1 MAELL
6 EAEKVE
12 EKSPRI
18 AKKVLFV
25 QNVPYDTTD
34 EEFEKAFSDVGPIR
48 KCFLI
53 REKGL
58 FVCPRGQ
65 DGFMLHVVQLLSC
78 GSSVMYFVIFLLAS
92 YCVCRSQ
99 NKYIPH
105 HHSKK

>member
-6 EAEKVE
+6 ESSKVK
-12 EKSPRI
+12 EKSPVI

-53 REKGL
+53 KEKGL
-58 FVCPRGQ
+58 FMYPR
-65 DGFMLHVVQLLSC
+65 V
-78 GSSVMYFVIFLLAS
+78 
-92 YCVCRSQ
+92 R
-99 NKYIPH
+99 
-105 HHSKK
+105 